1 MKRAAIFTGA
11 ILVAVAAT
19 AQSPGIFSIST
30 GPGEDAAHQA
40 CISWATD
47 TTITGTYVLLT
58 EKGSRDTT
66 KFLPQQQ
73 ARWDVFNGVWSNDK
87 DGKEFYEDAVF
98 TKCGTVLTG
107 LRADTDYEYVIASG
121 AERSGVHS
129 FRTAGSEKWSA
140 CLISDFHSYPP
151 LPKRLEAAMG
161 MIGTIRAC
169 DPSVD
174 WVLSPGDVV
183 SWGGSYSFWKRLFE
197 EPEFARMMWGRV
209 NGNHDNWT
217 KESQVTHNFDIPND
231 YFLGTSYFPRNGYD
245 KEMGVC
251 YHFRYGNTLF
261 VMLNS
266 EDLNGKGETQAAIDW
281 VRSVV
286 MSARKGDNPP
296 TFVVVCQH
304 WEWFIGTNGRTSE
317 YKRWHELFDELDV
330 DLAVA
335 GNNHVYVRTH
345 PLYRDGI
352 TDGRRNGTVYLQTPS
367 CDNDR
372 GRKISDKEFRNSDR
386 IAFRW
391 SEGSHTVGAVHM
403 AVDRKSITLTLIDRN
418 GNKLDSCVIRARH

>member
-1 MKRAAIFTGA
+1 MLTVF
-11 ILVAVAAT
+11 AAT
-19 AQSPGIFSIST
+19 AQSPKIFSIST

-47 TTITGTYVLLT
+47 TTITGTYILLAR
-58 EKGSRDTT
+58 KGSCDTV

-73 ARWDVFNGVWSNDK
+73 TRWDAFNGVWSDDK
-87 DGKEFYEDAVF
+87 DGHEFHEDAVF
-98 TKCGTVLTG
+98 TKCGVILPE
-107 LRADTDYEYVIASG
+107 LEADTEYEYVVASEG
-121 AERSGVHS
+121 ERSSVHS
-129 FRTAGSEKWSA
+129 FRTAGASRWSA
-140 CLISDFHSYPP
+140 CVISDFHSYTP
-151 LPKRLEAAMG
+151 LPGRLEAAMG
-161 MIGTIRAC
+161 MIGTIRNI
-169 DPSVD
+169 DPSLD
-174 WVLSPGDVV
+174 WIFSPGDVV
-183 SWGGSYSFWKRLFE
+183 AWGGSYSFWKRLFE
-197 EPEFARMMWGRV
+197 EEEFGKMMWGRV

-217 KESQVTHNFDIPND
+217 KGSQVTHNFDIPND

-245 KEMGVC
+245 AEMGVC

-266 EDLNGKGETQAAIDW
+266 EDLNGKGETQAAMDW

-286 MSARKGDNPP
+286 KSARKGDNPP
-296 TFVVVCQH
+296 TFTVVCQH

-345 PLYRDGI
+345 PLYQGSI
-352 TDGRRNGTVYLQTPS
+352 TDGRRRGTVYLQTPS
-367 CDNDR
+367 CDDDR
-372 GRKISDKEFRNSDR
+372 GRKISDKEFHNSDK

-403 AVDRKSITLTLIDRN
+403 AVDKKSITLTLFDRN
-418 GNKLDSCVIRARH
+418 GSKLDRCVIHARH